1 MKRKYSLKGK
11 SLFSQVYR
19 KGRRYRGRYIT
30 IIVLKRK
37 EDKEGITGENRE
49 LHFKTGIS
57 AGRKLG
63 KASMRNRI
71 KRRIR
76 AALQGLLPSVND
88 GYCIVVRP
96 YPGIET
102 YCWDEL
108 RAEIRNLLTRAGV
121 VK

>member
-1 MKRKYSLKGK
+1 VKRKYSLKGK

-19 KGRRYRGRYIT
+19 KGRRYRGRFIT
-30 IIVLKRK
+30 IIVLKCSEDRK
-37 EDKEGITGENRE
+37 DKTGVNRE
-49 LHFKTGIS
+49 LYFKSGIS
-57 AGRKLG
+57 VGKKLG
-63 KASMRNRI
+63 KASMRNTI

-76 AALQGLLPSVND
+76 AVLQGLLPSFND

-102 YCWDEL
+102 VSWNEL
-108 RAEIRNLLTRAGV
+108 QDEIRNLLSRAGV